1 MTDDT
6 IGSAFKTALF
16 QMVAERRLTADGALE
31 MVRRL
36 ETAVPELDLVKRA
49 HPRKVEGIA
58 VVGMAGRFAQAPD
71 LSSFWSMIREGRDG
85 VIELPEQRR
94 VGGAVERGGF
104 LPDHDLFDPLFFKIS
119 PTEAALMDPQQRIFL
134 EQAYAA
140 FEDAGYAEPDLSG
153 LRCGVFVGAGSGDYS
168 RQLDGVGQGA
178 GPQALMGNVASI
190 LSARISY
197 FLNLRGPSL
206 AIDTACSS
214 SLVAVHLACEALRS
228 GSCEMALAGGVC
240 VVSTTLFLTAMR
252 EAGMLSPSAAC
263 HTFDADA
270 DGFVIGEGAGA
281 VILKPLERAL
291 ADGDHIYGVIRG
303 SAINQDGRTNGIT
316 APSAPSQTAL
326 EREVYEAAGIDP
338 GSIGYIEAHGTG
350 TPLGDPIE
358 IEALT
363 SAFRQ
368 WTDRNGFCGIGSVK
382 TNIGHALT
390 AAGIAGLIKVLL
402 MLRHG
407 RIPPSL
413 HFNASNPR
421 IDFASTPF
429 FVADQPRPWAR
440 LDDSPRRAAVSS
452 FGFSGTNAHLL
463 VEEAP
468 ATPARAAASGP
479 FVFPVSARSQ
489 AALERRCRELAQAL
503 TAAPQP
509 DLCDVAHTLT
519 VGRTH
524 WPHRAAFVASE
535 RDELVRQ
542 LLARAEGRADPESR
556 GGSPELLARTNA
568 FVRGETIDW
577 RSLIGSLGGRRVPLP
592 HHGFDRQRYGVQPVP
607 ASRPDALAAVAEAV
621 RDIQETAGA
630 GLEDL
635 GHAFGGVE
643 AWGRKA
649 AAIALAPLLPND
661 RRAMTREALL
671 RHLGVVDEARGLWSA
686 ILDLLAR
693 DGIVGIEGD
702 LVRLPGELAI
712 AAVDLDDERQ
722 KLVAEEP
729 AVAPFIELLERTT
742 AALPKVLR
750 GEIKGTEALFPEGRF
765 DLVERVYRGNRLA
778 DYFNRVMAAAV
789 AAAAPA
795 DRELRVL
802 EIGAGTGGATAG
814 ILDALAATGCRVAYD
829 YTDVSL
835 GFTQLGRS
843 RFAADYPFV
852 GFRTLDIERDPLE
865 QGFEQHAYDVVV
877 ASNVLHAT
885 RDIGATLARVAT
897 LTRSGGLVLVNE
909 VTALQDF
916 ASLTFGLTE
925 GWWAFEDGERRL
937 RHAPLLDVAEWRRS
951 LTEAGFGACRAL
963 GLPGEPEEKA
973 GQAVIVAERAVVA
986 QPASRPAPSPSKAAE
1001 PAPIAAIDAAPAAPG
1016 GDLETLLRRE
1026 VASILTM
1033 AEAAIDPRGRFMDY
1047 GVDSILG
1054 LQLVGRLNSLL
1065 GTDLR
1070 PTVLFDH
1077 PTVLDLARHLK
1088 TLPGVRLP
1096 VVDSLPTAP
1105 AAKRTQPATTAT
1117 PSDRQIAVIG
1127 MAGRFASTD
1136 NLAEFHRLLA
1146 EGRSGIGDL
1155 SARWGIDL
1163 DEVERERG
1171 IDARYLRWGGGL
1183 RRVDLFDP
1191 LFFRISGKEAE
1202 LTDPQH
1208 RILLTEAWRALEDAG
1223 YGEPALDGARCGIF
1237 IGCHGGDYT
1246 HRMAE
1251 VGIVPEAFAFMGNAA
1266 SILAARIAYILNL
1279 KGPSLA
1285 VDTACSSSLVAVH
1298 LACQSLLA
1306 GECDMAMAGG
1316 VFINTTIGFNAAAS
1330 KAGMLSSEGRCKTF
1344 DADADG
1350 FVPGE
1355 GAGVVVL
1362 KPLAQA
1368 LEDGDHVEAVILA
1381 SAVNQDGRTN
1391 GITAPSMQSQT
1402 RLELEV
1408 YEKAGIDPSTIG
1420 YVEAHGTGTRL
1431 GDPIEIEGLTRAF
1444 RRYGEGRQLCPIGSV
1459 KTNVGHAAHAAGIAG
1474 LLKVLLQFRH
1484 SELYPSLNFR
1494 TPNPDLHLEES
1505 PFHVLTE
1512 RRPWPRGERARLA
1525 AISSFGFSGTNVHMV
1540 LSEAP
1545 DLPETPADEGS
1556 WRLIPVSAKT
1566 PTALRQRLG
1575 DLRGWLDRNDP
1586 ALGDVSHTL
1595 AWGRSHFGD
1604 RWAAIVRSHAQL
1616 VALLDRALAS
1626 PGDELPRLTE
1636 PVLPD
1641 DTDAAPPG
1649 RLAELAKQYLAGAE
1663 PDFRDL
1669 NPGARRCSL
1678 PTYPFEE
1685 QSYWITPLPEASPR
1699 VSLFA
1704 PTWDPRPLPR
1714 ATSPAPRAI
1723 RLLGADRVPGLAGR
1737 LRAAG
1742 HRVEE
1747 GAGPSGAGAPDLSV
1761 DLRALGDAGGGLRPL
1776 YDLVRTEMRR
1786 GGAVLPPILFVH
1798 DGRPMSEAAA
1808 AFTPSLA
1815 SLDRRLRLV
1824 PIRLETP
1831 LPSAAALAEMLLVEA
1846 AAIGTGSAKEVG
1858 YADGVR
1864 HGRRLRA
1871 DDPQDR
1877 HATGGWR
1884 VAHYRWRRLSRAH
1897 PRAPPRRAPW
1907 CARGARRP
1915 LAPRG
1920 RRRRDCRLARPCCA
1934 LLDGG
1939 RHRS

>member
-6 IGSAFKTALF
+6 IGSAFKAALF
-16 QMVAERRLTADGALE
+16 QMVAEKRLTAESALE

-36 ETAVPELDLVKRA
+36 ETTVPELDLVKRTR
-49 HPRKVEGIA
+49 PRKVEEIA
-58 VVGMAGRFAQAPD
+58 VIGMAGRFAQAPN
-71 LSSFWSMIREGRDG
+71 LSSFWSMIAEGRDG

-94 VGGAVERGGF
+94 EGGAVERGGF

-197 FLNLRGPSL
+197 FLNLKGPSL

-240 VVSTTLFLTAMR
+240 VVNTTLFLTAMR

-270 DGFVIGEGAGA
+270 DGFVVGEGAGA

-326 EREVYEAAGIDP
+326 EREVYEATGIDP
-338 GSIGYIEAHGTG
+338 ASIGYIEAHGTG

-363 SAFRQ
+363 SAFRA
-368 WTDRNGFCGIGSVK
+368 WTDRSGFCGIGSVK

-407 RIPPSL
+407 QIPPSL
-413 HFNASNPR
+413 HFNAPNPR

-429 FVADQPRPWAR
+429 FVTDQPRPWAR
-440 LDDSPRRAAVSS
+440 LGDAPRRAAVSS
-452 FGFSGTNAHLL
+452 FGFSGTNAHVL

-468 ATPARAAASGP
+468 AAPVRAATEGP
-479 FVFPVSARSQ
+479 FVFPVSARS
-489 AALERRCRELAQAL
+489 ATALSQRCGELAHAL
-503 TAAPQP
+503 MADPQP
-509 DLCDVAHTLT
+509 DLRDVAYTLA

-524 WPHRAAFVASE
+524 WSHRAAFVASE
-535 RDELVRQ
+535 REELVRQ
-542 LLARAEGRADPESR
+542 LLAYAEGRGEPKSEIANPETAAQIKEFL
-556 GGSPELLARTNA
+556 G
-568 FVRGETIDW
+568 GETIDW
-577 RSLIGSLGGRRVPLP
+577 RSLIGPLGGRRVPLP
-592 HHGFDRQRYGVQPVP
+592 PHGFDRQRYGVRP
-607 ASRPDALAAVAEAV
+607 APISRTDVLTAVTEAV
-621 RDIQETAGA
+621 QGVQAAAGV

-635 GHAFGGVE
+635 GQAFGGVE
-643 AWGRKA
+643 AWGRRA
-649 AAIALAPLLPND
+649 AARAVAPLLPSD
-661 RRAMTREALL
+661 RRALTREALR
-671 RHLGVVDEARGLWSA
+671 RHLGVVEQARGLWDA
-686 ILDLLAR
+686 TLDLLAR
-693 DGIVGIEGD
+693 DGILAIEGD
-702 LVRLPGELAI
+702 LVRLPDTSAISAAELEG
-712 AAVDLDDERQ
+712 DRQ

-729 AVAPFIELLERTT
+729 AVAPFVELLERTT

-778 DYFNRVMAAAV
+778 DYFNRVMAK
-789 AAAAPA
+789 AAAATPT

-814 ILDALAATGCRVAYD
+814 ILEVLTAAGRKVAYD

-852 GFRTLDIERDPLE
+852 RFRTLDIERDPLE
-865 QGFEQHAYDVVV
+865 QGFEQQAYDVVI

-885 RDIGATLARVAT
+885 RDIGDTLARVAT

-937 RHAPLLDVAEWRRS
+937 RHAPLLDVAGWRRN
-951 LTEAGFGACRAL
+951 LAEAGFGACRAF
-963 GLPGEPEEKA
+963 GLPGEAEENA
-973 GQAVIVAERAVVA
+973 GQAVIVAQREAVA
-986 QPASRPAPSPSKAAE
+986 EPASRAVPSGPRTAE
-1001 PAPIAAIDAAPAAPG
+1001 PDPIAAVDTAAPASG

-1026 VASILTM
+1026 VAAILTM

-1088 TLPGVRLP
+1088 ALPGVRLP
-1096 VVDSLPTAP
+1096 AAETVRVIPAP
-1105 AAKRTQPATTAT
+1105 KRSQPATNAS

-1136 NLAEFHRLLA
+1136 NLAEFHQLLA
-1146 EGRSGIGDL
+1146 DGRSGIGDL
-1155 SARWGIDL
+1155 SARWGVDL

-1191 LFFRISGKEAE
+1191 LFFRMSGKEAE

-1306 GECDMAMAGG
+1306 GECDMALAGG

-1330 KAGMLSSEGRCKTF
+1330 KAGMLSPEGRCKTF

-1355 GAGVVVL
+1355 GAGVIVL
-1362 KPLAQA
+1362 KPLARA

-1381 SAVNQDGRTN
+1381 SAVNQDGKTN
-1391 GITAPSMQSQT
+1391 GITAPSMESQT

-1408 YEKAGIDPSTIG
+1408 YEKAGIDPSAIG

-1494 TPNPDLHLEES
+1494 TPNPDLHLDES

-1512 RRPWPRGERARLA
+1512 HRPWPRGEQPRLA

-1540 LSEAP
+1540 LAEAP
-1545 DLPETPADEGS
+1545 DLPKVPEDDGS

-1566 PTALRQRLG
+1566 PTALRQRLR
-1575 DLRGWLDRNDP
+1575 DLRGWLEQNDAP
-1586 ALGDVSHTL
+1586 LGDVSHTL
-1595 AWGRSHFGD
+1595 AWGRSHFGE
-1604 RWAAIVRSHAQL
+1604 RW
-1616 VALLDRALAS
+1616 VALARSRADLIGALDRALAS
-1626 PGDELPRLTE
+1626 SGDELPRPSE
-1636 PVLPD
+1636 PMLPD
-1641 DTDAAPPG
+1641 AADAAPPG
-1649 RLAELAKQYLAGAE
+1649 PLVELARRYLAGE
-1663 PDFRDL
+1663 ETDFQNL
-1669 NPGARRCSL
+1669 NPGARRQSL

-1685 QSYWITPLPEASPR
+1685 QSYWITPLPDAAPR

-1704 PTWDPRPLPR
+1704 PVWETEPAPR
-1714 ATSPAPRAI
+1714 ALSQAPRAI
-1723 RLLGADRVPGLAGR
+1723 RLLGSDRVPGLAGR

-1742 HRVEE
+1742 HRVEDS
-1747 GAGPSGAGAPDLSV
+1747 AGSDGSAAPGLTV
-1761 DLRALGDAGGGLRPL
+1761 DLRALGDTASGLRLL
-1776 YDLVRTEMRR
+1776 YDLVKDELRR
-1786 GGAVLPPILFVH
+1786 GGAAVPPILFIH
-1798 DGRPMSEAAA
+1798 DGQPMSEAAA
-1808 AFTPSLA
+1808 AFTPSLGI
-1815 SLDRRLRLV
+1815 LDGRLRLV
-1824 PIRLETP
+1824 PIRLRRRRCRRQRSWPSCCSPRP
-1831 LPSAAALAEMLLVEA
+1831 L
-1846 AAIGTGSAKEVG
+1846 
-1858 YADGVR
+1858 R
-1864 HGRRLRA
+1864 
-1871 DDPQDR
+1871 
-1877 HATGGWR
+1877 
-1884 VAHYRWRRLSRAH
+1884 SR
-1897 PRAPPRRAPW
+1897 RAPPRRSPIRMAF
-1907 CARGARRP
+1907 GST
-1915 LAPRG
+1915 G
-1920 RRRRDCRLARPCCA
+1920 GSCR
-1934 LLDGG
+1934 
-1939 RHRS
+1939 